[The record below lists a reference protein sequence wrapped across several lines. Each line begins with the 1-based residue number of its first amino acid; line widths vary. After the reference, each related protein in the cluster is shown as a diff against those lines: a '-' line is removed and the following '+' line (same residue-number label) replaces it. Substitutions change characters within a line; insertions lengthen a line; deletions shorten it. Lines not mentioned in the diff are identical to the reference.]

1 MQLAVRVGLVA
12 RRRLE
17 AARPERGLAG
27 LARRQYA
34 SILVLLVL
42 PTHRHLNAVTLQAAP
57 AVRGGLFQR
66 QFFVVFAQ
74 SHELFRAWRY
84 RNGPTASMT
93 L

>member
-66 QFFVVFAQ
+66 QFL
-74 SHELFRAWRY
+74 LFSRKAT
-84 RNGPTASMT
+84 NCSGPGGTEMVR
-93 L
+93 LHP